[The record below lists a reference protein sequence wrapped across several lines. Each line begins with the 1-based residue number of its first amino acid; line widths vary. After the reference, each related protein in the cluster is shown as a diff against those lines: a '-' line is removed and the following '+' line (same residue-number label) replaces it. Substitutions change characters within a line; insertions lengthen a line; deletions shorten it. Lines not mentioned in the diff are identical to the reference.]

1 MWRWFSQPKSVNI
14 KRLDPN
20 HELSEAEDTFKDIF
34 DNEHNNNNGIDTMKL
49 RTISVNSHM
58 MEMLPRMP

>member
-49 RTISVNSHM
+49 RHPSSRVIQAVNCRTCS
-58 MEMLPRMP
+58 